1 MTQTNT
7 PERPVVAVI
16 LAAGKGTRMRSTL
29 PKVLHPIGNA
39 PMLHHSMRAAD
50 TMSPDRVAVVVGH
63 GGDKV
68 AAAARTWRAD
78 VHVAEQTEQLGTGHA
93 VLAAR
98 QVLDGF
104 DGDLFV
110 LFGDTPF
117 IRSETLAAMATARA
131 DAKIVAL
138 GFDAADPSSYGR
150 FVLGA
155 DNALEA
161 IVEAKD
167 ATPEQ
172 LTIRTCNSGVMAGD
186 CATMLSVLDRVGNQ
200 NAQGEYYLT
209 DVIGLAR
216 ADGLPCRAVLCPEGE
231 TLGINDRVQLA
242 DAETIF
248 QNRARREAMLAG
260 ATLTAPDTVFFSLD
274 THLGQDVTVQPNVV
288 FGPGVEVAD
297 GCTVKSFCHLEDTRL
312 APDVQIGPFSRSR
325 GGTDLASGVRVGNF
339 VEMKK
344 ARLGKGTKA
353 GHLSYLGDANLGD
366 DVNIGAGTITCN
378 YNGVEKSVTT
388 IEDGAF
394 IGVNTALVAPVT
406 VGKGAFISTG
416 TVVTKPIPDDA
427 FAIARVDPTIRE
439 KFATRLMAIFRARKQ
454 KRQAEGQK

>member
-1 MTQTNT
+1 M
-7 PERPVVAVI
+7 
-16 LAAGKGTRMRSTL
+16 
-29 PKVLHPIGNA
+29 
-39 PMLHHSMRAAD
+39 
-50 TMSPDRVAVVVGH
+50 
-63 GGDKV
+63 
-68 AAAARTWRAD
+68 
-78 VHVAEQTEQLGTGHA
+78 
-93 VLAAR
+93 
-98 QVLDGF
+98 
-104 DGDLFV
+104 
-110 LFGDTPF
+110 
-117 IRSETLAAMATARA
+117 
-131 DAKIVAL
+131 
-138 GFDAADPSSYGR
+138 
-150 FVLGA
+150 
-155 DNALEA
+155 
-161 IVEAKD
+161 
-167 ATPEQ
+167 
-172 LTIRTCNSGVMAGD
+172 
-186 CATMLSVLDRVGNQ
+186 
-200 NAQGEYYLT
+200 
-209 DVIGLAR
+209 
-216 ADGLPCRAVLCPEGE
+216 
-231 TLGINDRVQLA
+231 
-242 DAETIF
+242 
-248 QNRARREAMLAG
+248 AG

-427 FAIARVDPTIRE
+427 FAIARVDPTRRE
-439 KFATRLMAIFRARKQ
+439 KFATRLMAIFRARKH